1 LSRGAGRHKS
11 VCGGA
16 RGPALQNGNGMAEE
30 VGALN
35 EQVLGMEIVGWIAWG
50 TGIVGIGVLTWG
62 VLVGMCELAKLEV
75 HRLRG
80 REIAHERA
88 IVRQDLGYYIL
99 LGLEFLIAADI
110 MHTIR
115 RPTLEELAVLAIIVA
130 IRTVISYFVN
140 LEMRQSGR
148 LEGEGWDASEE
159 SAVEAGSTD

>member
-1 LSRGAGRHKS
+1 MSEFS
-11 VCGGA
+11 V
-16 RGPALQNGNGMAEE
+16 
-30 VGALN
+30 
-35 EQVLGMEIVGWIAWG
+35 GMEYVGWIAWG
-50 TGIVGIGVLTWG
+50 TAIVGVGVLAWG

-115 RPTLEELAVLAIIVA
+115 HPTLEELAVLAVIVA

-140 LEMRQSGR
+140 IEMRQSGR
-148 LEGEGWDASEE
+148 LEDRLGSATSDAEGE
-159 SAVEAGSTD
+159 STG